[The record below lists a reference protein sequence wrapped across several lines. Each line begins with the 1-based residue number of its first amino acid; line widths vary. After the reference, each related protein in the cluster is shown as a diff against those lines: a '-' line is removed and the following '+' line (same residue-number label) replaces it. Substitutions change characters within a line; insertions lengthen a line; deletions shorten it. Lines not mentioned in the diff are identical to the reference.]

1 MYGEHATED
10 LQGII
15 LALAKRDVYNGV
27 GRVFI
32 AELEAQGFTREEV
45 TTAIES
51 LKSKHKVVVVGD
63 VLKVYFREKP

>member
-32 AELEAQGFTREEV
+32 TELEAQGFTREEV
-45 TTAIES
+45 TAAIES
-51 LKSKHKVVVVGD
+51 LKSKHKVAVIGD
-63 VLKVYFREKP
+63 VIKVYFREKP